1 MSTGISISS
10 INQIKELAEEKRYAE
25 ALEVLD
31 TQNLDKSINPQFLRI
46 SGEIFRKNKR
56 YYDSRRILIKAHQMS
71 PQGTR
76 IISELIQ
83 LYLELGY
90 FSLANQYYEEYKF
103 YVGSEDTQKEFVEYI
118 VKKANG
124 ADIKELASI
133 VIPIL
138 ERMPEDQWNYEA
150 MLLYDKMD
158 RKDKALDEARF
169 ILENYRN
176 SIYVDRVISY
186 IDDKLDVDAEFFVY
200 PKEEQTE
207 DEATY
212 GDLILLEQSI
222 LKKDHLA
229 MYPPEAR
236 IMVEVDDR
244 DGFDAKPVKEKKEKK
259 PKKKKIRKDKTSPE
273 ESETAKEENI
283 SDTTGPEADV
293 KDEVA
298 SSEGQEVTSEAD
310 SVSESEAVLSSEED
324 KTTEQPESSPS
335 ESAKQTEE
343 DVTKDETS
351 DETSDEPAEEK
362 EPESDEE
369 ILQKQRNEALEKL
382 LSKKIDTDTVKESA
396 KQLADSI
403 KGIDTAKA
411 KSQVKMVTST
421 VVDNVKKAS
430 DALGD
435 AVGTKP
441 VMESV
446 IQQDIDNKTEEIVD
460 GIIEDVLEPPKQT
473 VGQVVLNEEL
483 DALVPDSLEAMS
495 TDEIADIEARK
506 EEQERL
512 ELEALEAALK
522 LEEEKRNKKFW
533 SKNQETEEEPEESS
547 YSKLKNLYMEE
558 YMPKEEEIQSLGFV
572 TVVHS
577 DVDGNIETELPD
589 TAQMLRQMIDNKE
602 YYADENSLGFESE
615 ESYHNHGF
623 EVEEYEKQEDLK
635 SENPIFVKQPYN
647 SDVYKVEDIYV
658 DTSILSFDDMVPEV
672 VIPIENYKQSDDWT
686 HLSSDADEEKNME
699 ETPEFEIETFE
710 IETFEE
716 TLEETLEE
724 SLDSDFP
731 ESEEAVEEEDEIA
744 VAIDETTVEEE
755 TDTKETEVE
764 AAIVEETN
772 AEKADVEVNSVVTE
786 SVEEI
791 TQEEETATEVDLLN
805 PVEDIRRDRMSLR
818 ARIVITES
826 MEQKLSVLK
835 ETK

>member
-259 PKKKKIRKDKTSPE
+259 PKKKKIRKEKTSPE

-310 SVSESEAVLSSEED
+310 PVSESEVVLSSEED

-446 IQQDIDNKTEEIVD
+446 IQQDIDNKSEEIVD

-686 HLSSDADEEKNME
+686 HLSSDANEEKNME
-699 ETPEFEIETFE
+699 ETPEFE

>member
-176 SIYVDRVISY
+176 SIYIDRVISY

-259 PKKKKIRKDKTSPE
+259 PKKKKIRKEKTSPE

-310 SVSESEAVLSSEED
+310 PVSESEAVLSSEED

-635 SENPIFVKQPYN
+635 SENPIYVKQPYN

-699 ETPEFEIETFE
+699 ETPEFEIETF
-710 IETFEE
+710 
-716 TLEETLEE
+716 EETLEE

>member
-90 FSLANQYYEEYKF
+90 FSLANQYYKEYKF

-259 PKKKKIRKDKTSPE
+259 PKKKKIRKEKTSPE

-310 SVSESEAVLSSEED
+310 PVSESEAVLSSEED
-324 KTTEQPESSPS
+324 KTTEQPEASPS

-343 DVTKDETS
+343 DVTK

-446 IQQDIDNKTEEIVD
+446 IQQDIDNKSEEIVD

-744 VAIDETTVEEE
+744 VAIEETTVEEE

>member
-259 PKKKKIRKDKTSPE
+259 PKKKKIRKEKTSSE

-298 SSEGQEVTSEAD
+298 SSEGHEVTSEAD
-310 SVSESEAVLSSEED
+310 PVSESEAVLSSEED

-710 IETFEE
+710 
-716 TLEETLEE
+716 ETLEE
-724 SLDSDFP
+724 SLNSDFP

>member
-200 PKEEQTE
+200 PKEEQAE
-207 DEATY
+207 DETTY
-212 GDLILLEQSI
+212 GDLISLEQSI
-222 LKKDHLA
+222 LKNDHLA

-259 PKKKKIRKDKTSPE
+259 PKKKKIRKEKPLPE

-298 SSEGQEVTSEAD
+298 SSEGQEVTSEA
-310 SVSESEAVLSSEED
+310 
-324 KTTEQPESSPS
+324 SPS

-343 DVTKDETS
+343 DVTK

-533 SKNQETEEEPEESS
+533 SKNQETEEEQEESS

-635 SENPIFVKQPYN
+635 SENSIFVKQPYN

-686 HLSSDADEEKNME
+686 HLSSDADEEKDME

-710 IETFEE
+710 
-716 TLEETLEE
+716 ETLEE
-724 SLDSDFP
+724 SLNSDFS
-731 ESEEAVEEEDEIA
+731 ESEEAEEEEDEIA

-772 AEKADVEVNSVVTE
+772 VEKADVEVTSAVTE

>member
-259 PKKKKIRKDKTSPE
+259 PKKKKIRKEKTSPE

-283 SDTTGPEADV
+283 SDTTGPEADM

-310 SVSESEAVLSSEED
+310 PVSESEAVLSSEED

-446 IQQDIDNKTEEIVD
+446 IQQDIDNKSEEIVD

-686 HLSSDADEEKNME
+686 HLSSDANEEKNME

>member
-259 PKKKKIRKDKTSPE
+259 PKKKKIRKEKTSPE

-310 SVSESEAVLSSEED
+310 PVSESEAVLSSEED

-343 DVTKDETS
+343 DVTK

-396 KQLADSI
+396 KQDFQEL
-403 KGIDTAKA
+403 
-411 KSQVKMVTST
+411 VKYGS
-421 VVDNVKKAS
+421 
-430 DALGD
+430 
-435 AVGTKP
+435 
-441 VMESV
+441 
-446 IQQDIDNKTEEIVD
+446 
-460 GIIEDVLEPPKQT
+460 
-473 VGQVVLNEEL
+473 
-483 DALVPDSLEAMS
+483 
-495 TDEIADIEARK
+495 
-506 EEQERL
+506 
-512 ELEALEAALK
+512 
-522 LEEEKRNKKFW
+522 
-533 SKNQETEEEPEESS
+533 
-547 YSKLKNLYMEE
+547 
-558 YMPKEEEIQSLGFV
+558 
-572 TVVHS
+572 
-577 DVDGNIETELPD
+577 NIHT
-589 TAQMLRQMIDNKE
+589 
-602 YYADENSLGFESE
+602 
-615 ESYHNHGF
+615 
-623 EVEEYEKQEDLK
+623 
-635 SENPIFVKQPYN
+635 
-647 SDVYKVEDIYV
+647 
-658 DTSILSFDDMVPEV
+658 
-672 VIPIENYKQSDDWT
+672 
-686 HLSSDADEEKNME
+686 
-699 ETPEFEIETFE
+699 
-710 IETFEE
+710 
-716 TLEETLEE
+716 
-724 SLDSDFP
+724 
-731 ESEEAVEEEDEIA
+731 
-744 VAIDETTVEEE
+744 
-755 TDTKETEVE
+755 
-764 AAIVEETN
+764 
-772 AEKADVEVNSVVTE
+772 
-786 SVEEI
+786 
-791 TQEEETATEVDLLN
+791 
-805 PVEDIRRDRMSLR
+805 
-818 ARIVITES
+818 
-826 MEQKLSVLK
+826 
-835 ETK
+835 

>member
-169 ILENYRN
+169 ILENYRD

-186 IDDKLDVDAEFFVY
+186 IDDKLDVDVEFFVY
-200 PKEEQTE
+200 PKEEQAE

-212 GDLILLEQSI
+212 GDLISLEQSI
-222 LKKDHLA
+222 LEKDHLA

-236 IMVEVDDR
+236 IMVEVDDK

-259 PKKKKIRKDKTSPE
+259 PKKKKLRKEKTSSE
-273 ESETAKEENI
+273 ESETAKEETVSNTAEP
-283 SDTTGPEADV
+283 DADV
-293 KDEVA
+293 KDGVV
-298 SSEGQEVTSEAD
+298 SSEGQEVTSETAP
-310 SVSESEAVLSSEED
+310 VSESEAILSSEED
-324 KTTEQPESSPS
+324 KTTEQPEASPS
-335 ESAKQTEE
+335 ESAEQTDE
-343 DVTKDETS
+343 DVTK

-362 EPESDEE
+362 ELESDEE
-369 ILQKQRNEALEKL
+369 ILQKQRNEALDKL
-382 LSKKIDTDTVKESA
+382 LSKKIDTEKVKESA

-522 LEEEKRNKKFW
+522 LEEEKRNRKSR
-533 SKNQETEEEPEESS
+533 SKNQETEEEQEESS

-623 EVEEYEKQEDLK
+623 EVEEYEKQEDSKL
-635 SENPIFVKQPYN
+635 ENPVFVKQPYN

-672 VIPIENYKQSDDWT
+672 VTPIENYKQSDDWT
-686 HLSSDADEEKNME
+686 HLSSDTDEEKNME

-710 IETFEE
+710 
-716 TLEETLEE
+716 ETLEE
-724 SLDSDFP
+724 SLDSDFQ
-731 ESEEAVEEEDEIA
+731 ESEETVEQEDEIA
-744 VAIDETTVEEE
+744 VAIEEATVAEE
-755 TDTKETEVE
+755 TDTKKTEV
-764 AAIVEETN
+764 AIVVETN
-772 AEKADVEVNSVVTE
+772 AEKADAEVNTAVTE
-786 SVEEI
+786 SVEEV
-791 TQEEETATEVDLLN
+791 TQEEETATEVDSLK

-818 ARIVITES
+818 AQIVITES

>member
-138 ERMPEDQWNYEA
+138 ERMPEDRWNYEA

-212 GDLILLEQSI
+212 GDLISLEQSI
-222 LKKDHLA
+222 LKNDHLA

-259 PKKKKIRKDKTSPE
+259 PKKKKIRKEKPLPE

-283 SDTTGPEADV
+283 SDTAGPEADV

-298 SSEGQEVTSEAD
+298 SSEGQEVTFEA
-310 SVSESEAVLSSEED
+310 
-324 KTTEQPESSPS
+324 SPS

-343 DVTKDETS
+343 DVTK

-430 DALGD
+430 GALGD

-533 SKNQETEEEPEESS
+533 SKNQETGEEPEESS

-623 EVEEYEKQEDLK
+623 EVEEYEKQEALK

-710 IETFEE
+710 
-716 TLEETLEE
+716 ETLEE
-724 SLDSDFP
+724 SLNSDFS

-764 AAIVEETN
+764 AAIAEETN
-772 AEKADVEVNSVVTE
+772 AEKADVEVTSAVTE
-786 SVEEI
+786 SVEEV
-791 TQEEETATEVDLLN
+791 TQEEETVTEVDLIN

>member
-259 PKKKKIRKDKTSPE
+259 PKKKKIRKEKTSPE

-283 SDTTGPEADV
+283 SDTIGPEADV

-310 SVSESEAVLSSEED
+310 PVSESEAVLSSEED

-522 LEEEKRNKKFW
+522 LEEEKRNKKFR

-710 IETFEE
+710 E

-724 SLDSDFP
+724 SLNSDFP

>member
-259 PKKKKIRKDKTSPE
+259 PKKKKIRKEKTSSE

-310 SVSESEAVLSSEED
+310 PVSESEAVLSSEED
-324 KTTEQPESSPS
+324 KTTEQPEASPS

-716 TLEETLEE
+716 TLEE

-731 ESEEAVEEEDEIA
+731 ESEEAVEKEDEIA

>member
-259 PKKKKIRKDKTSPE
+259 PKKKKIRKEKTSPE

-310 SVSESEAVLSSEED
+310 PVSESEAVLSSEED

-446 IQQDIDNKTEEIVD
+446 IQQDIDNKSEEIVD

-710 IETFEE
+710 E

>member
-259 PKKKKIRKDKTSPE
+259 PKKKKIRKEKTSPE

-298 SSEGQEVTSEAD
+298 SSEGQEVTSETNP
-310 SVSESEAVLSSEED
+310 VSESEAVLSSEED

-710 IETFEE
+710 E

>member
-90 FSLANQYYEEYKF
+90 FSLANQYYKEYKF

-259 PKKKKIRKDKTSPE
+259 PKKKKIRKEKTSPE

-310 SVSESEAVLSSEED
+310 PVSESEAVLSSEED

-343 DVTKDETS
+343 DVTK

-446 IQQDIDNKTEEIVD
+446 IQQDIDNKSEEIVD
-460 GIIEDVLEPPKQT
+460 GIIEDVLEPSKQT

-744 VAIDETTVEEE
+744 VAIEETTVEEE

>member
-212 GDLILLEQSI
+212 GDLISLEQSI
-222 LKKDHLA
+222 LKNDHLA

-259 PKKKKIRKDKTSPE
+259 PKKKKIRKEKPLPE

-298 SSEGQEVTSEAD
+298 SSEGQEVTSEA
-310 SVSESEAVLSSEED
+310 
-324 KTTEQPESSPS
+324 SPS

-343 DVTKDETS
+343 DVTK

-430 DALGD
+430 GALGD

-623 EVEEYEKQEDLK
+623 EVEEYEKQETLK

-710 IETFEE
+710 
-716 TLEETLEE
+716 ETLEE
-724 SLDSDFP
+724 SLNSDFS

-764 AAIVEETN
+764 AAIAEETN
-772 AEKADVEVNSVVTE
+772 VGKADVEVTSAVTE
-786 SVEEI
+786 SVEEV
-791 TQEEETATEVDLLN
+791 TQEEETATEVDLIN

>member
-212 GDLILLEQSI
+212 GDLISLEQSI
-222 LKKDHLA
+222 LKNDHLA

-259 PKKKKIRKDKTSPE
+259 PKKKKIRKEKPLPE

-298 SSEGQEVTSEAD
+298 SSEGQEVTSEA
-310 SVSESEAVLSSEED
+310 
-324 KTTEQPESSPS
+324 SPS

-343 DVTKDETS
+343 DVTK

-430 DALGD
+430 GALGD

-623 EVEEYEKQEDLK
+623 EVEEYEKQEALK

-710 IETFEE
+710 
-716 TLEETLEE
+716 ETLEE
-724 SLDSDFP
+724 SLNSDFS

-764 AAIVEETN
+764 AAIAEETN
-772 AEKADVEVNSVVTE
+772 VGKADVEVTSAVTE
-786 SVEEI
+786 SVEEV
-791 TQEEETATEVDLLN
+791 TQEEETATEVDLIN

>member
-283 SDTTGPEADV
+283 SDTTGLEADV

-298 SSEGQEVTSEAD
+298 SSEGQEVTSEA
-310 SVSESEAVLSSEED
+310 
-324 KTTEQPESSPS
+324 SPS

-343 DVTKDETS
+343 DVTK

-623 EVEEYEKQEDLK
+623 EVEEYEKREALK

-710 IETFEE
+710 
-716 TLEETLEE
+716 ETLEE
-724 SLDSDFP
+724 SLNSDFS

-764 AAIVEETN
+764 AAIAEETN
-772 AEKADVEVNSVVTE
+772 VGKADVEVTSAVTE
-786 SVEEI
+786 SVEEV
-791 TQEEETATEVDLLN
+791 TQEEETATEVDLIN

>member
-138 ERMPEDQWNYEA
+138 ECMPEDRWNYEA

-212 GDLILLEQSI
+212 GDLISLEQSI
-222 LKKDHLA
+222 LKNDHLA

-259 PKKKKIRKDKTSPE
+259 PKKKKIRKEKPLPE

-283 SDTTGPEADV
+283 SDTAGPEADV

-298 SSEGQEVTSEAD
+298 SSEGKEVTFEA
-310 SVSESEAVLSSEED
+310 
-324 KTTEQPESSPS
+324 SPS

-343 DVTKDETS
+343 DVTK

-623 EVEEYEKQEDLK
+623 EVEEYEKREDLK

-710 IETFEE
+710 
-716 TLEETLEE
+716 ETLEE
-724 SLDSDFP
+724 SLNSDFP
-731 ESEEAVEEEDEIA
+731 KSEEAVEEEDEIA
-744 VAIDETTVEEE
+744 VAIEETTVEEE

>member
-259 PKKKKIRKDKTSPE
+259 PKKKKIRKEKTSSE

-283 SDTTGPEADV
+283 SDTTGSEADE

-310 SVSESEAVLSSEED
+310 PVSESEAVLSSEED
-324 KTTEQPESSPS
+324 KTTEQPEASPS

-382 LSKKIDTDTVKESA
+382 LSKKIDTDAVKESA

-716 TLEETLEE
+716 TLEE

>member
-138 ERMPEDQWNYEA
+138 ERMPEDRWNYEA
-150 MLLYDKMD
+150 MLLYDKMN

-212 GDLILLEQSI
+212 GDLISLEQSI
-222 LKKDHLA
+222 LKNDHLA

-259 PKKKKIRKDKTSPE
+259 PKKKKIRKEKPLPE

-298 SSEGQEVTSEAD
+298 SSEGQEVTSEA
-310 SVSESEAVLSSEED
+310 
-324 KTTEQPESSPS
+324 SPS

-343 DVTKDETS
+343 DVTK

-430 DALGD
+430 GALGD

-623 EVEEYEKQEDLK
+623 EVEEYEKQEALK

-710 IETFEE
+710 
-716 TLEETLEE
+716 ETLEE
-724 SLDSDFP
+724 SLNSDFT

-744 VAIDETTVEEE
+744 IAIDETTVEEE

-764 AAIVEETN
+764 AAIAEETN
-772 AEKADVEVNSVVTE
+772 VEKADVEVTSAVTE
-786 SVEEI
+786 SVEEV
-791 TQEEETATEVDLLN
+791 TQEEETVTEVDLLN

>member
-244 DGFDAKPVKEKKEKK
+244 DGFDAKPIKEKKEKK

-547 YSKLKNLYMEE
+547 YSKLKNHYMEE

-710 IETFEE
+710 
-716 TLEETLEE
+716 ETLEE

-731 ESEEAVEEEDEIA
+731 KSEEAVEEEDEIA

-772 AEKADVEVNSVVTE
+772 AEKADVEVNSVVKE

-791 TQEEETATEVDLLN
+791 TQEEETATEVDPLN

>member
-259 PKKKKIRKDKTSPE
+259 PKKKKIRKEKTSPE

-310 SVSESEAVLSSEED
+310 PVSESEAVLSSEED

-343 DVTKDETS
+343 DVTK

-446 IQQDIDNKTEEIVD
+446 IQQDIDNKSEEIVD

-716 TLEETLEE
+716 TLEE

>member
-90 FSLANQYYEEYKF
+90 FSLANQYYKEYKF

-259 PKKKKIRKDKTSPE
+259 PKKKKIRKEKTSPE

-310 SVSESEAVLSSEED
+310 PVSESEAVLSSEED
-324 KTTEQPESSPS
+324 KTTEQPEASPS

-343 DVTKDETS
+343 DVTK

-446 IQQDIDNKTEEIVD
+446 IQQDIDNKSEEIVD

-744 VAIDETTVEEE
+744 VAIEETTVEEE

-764 AAIVEETN
+764 ATIVEETN

>member
-212 GDLILLEQSI
+212 GDLISLEQSI
-222 LKKDHLA
+222 LKNDHLA

-259 PKKKKIRKDKTSPE
+259 PKKKKIRKEKPLPE

-298 SSEGQEVTSEAD
+298 SSEGQEVTTEA
-310 SVSESEAVLSSEED
+310 
-324 KTTEQPESSPS
+324 SPS

-343 DVTKDETS
+343 DVTK

-533 SKNQETEEEPEESS
+533 SKSQETEEEPEESS

-635 SENPIFVKQPYN
+635 SENSIFVKQPYN

-710 IETFEE
+710 
-716 TLEETLEE
+716 ETLEE
-724 SLDSDFP
+724 SLNSDFS
-731 ESEEAVEEEDEIA
+731 ESEEAEEEEDEIA

-772 AEKADVEVNSVVTE
+772 VEKADVEVTSAVTE
-786 SVEEI
+786 SVEEV
-791 TQEEETATEVDLLN
+791 TQEEETVTEVDLLN
-805 PVEDIRRDRMSLR
+805 PVEDVRRDRMSLR

>member
-259 PKKKKIRKDKTSPE
+259 PKKKKIRKEKTSPE

-310 SVSESEAVLSSEED
+310 PVSESEAVLSSEED

-430 DALGD
+430 DVLGD

-446 IQQDIDNKTEEIVD
+446 IQQDIDNKSEEIVD

-710 IETFEE
+710 
-716 TLEETLEE
+716 ETLEE

-772 AEKADVEVNSVVTE
+772 AEKADAEVNSVVTE

>member
-259 PKKKKIRKDKTSPE
+259 PKKKKIRKEKTSPE

-298 SSEGQEVTSEAD
+298 SSEGQEVTSEAGP
-310 SVSESEAVLSSEED
+310 VSESEAVLSSEED

-710 IETFEE
+710 E